1 MNVIEIDHLYKSYG
15 SLSILHDL
23 SLRVAEGEVYGLVG
37 GHGSGKSTLLHLLL
51 GFLKPSAGALRVL
64 GTSDLDMARQRVG
77 YMPERMHYHL
87 RFTAREYL
95 RFLGQFSDLHGKWL
109 RRRVDEQLRQVE
121 LEHMGDRKLSTF
133 SKGMLQRLGVAQ
145 ALLANPEVLLLDE
158 PLGALDATDQRDLI
172 DILTDLRTQGHTI
185 LVGSHY
191 TDALA
196 QLCDR
201 IGILTEGTLVT
212 ETHIRALR
220 QPGGSVRIQV
230 DRLTPGM
237 SLHLSRLAPNISCSE
252 QRITIQH
259 NTPEIQA
266 RVLRTLLD
274 ANIAVLALEPLEHP
288 LEQFYLHA
296 IHHAEPTSD
305 TPERHTPRE
314 PDEHDPLLDSLLL
327 GEADYSQ
334 SQAPRDD

>member
-15 SLSILHDL
+15 SLSVLHDL
-23 SLRVAEGEVYGLVG
+23 SLHVAEGEVYGLVG
-37 GHGSGKSTLLHLLL
+37 GHGTGKSTLLHLLL
-51 GFLKPSAGALRVL
+51 GFLKPSAGGLRVL
-64 GTSDLDMARQRVG
+64 GATDLDLARQRVG

-87 RFTAREYL
+87 RFTAQEYL
-95 RFLGQFSDLHGKWL
+95 RFLGQFSDLPGKWL
-109 RRRVDEQLRQVE
+109 RRRVDEQLRQVG
-121 LEHMGDRKLSTF
+121 LEHMADRKLSTF

-145 ALLANPEVLLLDE
+145 ALLADPEVLLLDE

-201 IGILTEGTLVT
+201 VGILADGTLVA

-230 DRLTPGM
+230 DRLAPGM
-237 SLHLSRLAPNISCSE
+237 SLHLSRIAPTISCSA
-252 QRITIQH
+252 QRITIQN
-259 NTPEIQA
+259 NTPELQA
-266 RVLRTLLD
+266 HVLRTLLD

-288 LEQFYLHA
+288 LEQFYLRTLQQSETAHNP
-296 IHHAEPTSD
+296 AEP
-305 TPERHTPRE
+305 HE

>member
-1 MNVIEIDHLYKSYG
+1 MDVIEIDHLHKSYG
-15 SLSILHDL
+15 SLVILRDL
-23 SLRVAEGEVYGLVG
+23 SLRVAEGEVYGLIG
-37 GHGSGKSTLLHLLL
+37 GHGAGKSTLLHLLL
-51 GFLKPSAGALRVL
+51 GFLKPSSGTLRVL
-64 GTSDLDMARQRVG
+64 GSADLDLARQRLG

-95 RFLGQFSDLHGKWL
+95 RFLGQFSDLDGKWL
-109 RRRVDEQLRQVE
+109 RRRVDDFLRQVG
-121 LEHMGDRKLSTF
+121 LDYVADRKLSTF

-145 ALLANPEVLLLDE
+145 ALLADPEVLLLDE
-158 PLGALDATDQRDLI
+158 PLGSLDATDQRDLI
-172 DILTDLRTQGHTI
+172 DILTDLRAQGHTI

-201 IGILTEGTLVT
+201 VGVLSEGDIVA

-220 QPGGSVRIQV
+220 QPSSSVRLLV
-230 DRLTPGM
+230 DRLTPAM
-237 SLHLSRLAPNISCSE
+237 CLYLSRMAPRITCSE
-252 QRITIQH
+252 QRIMIQE
-259 NTPEIQA
+259 NTQEIQS
-266 RVLRTLLD
+266 RVLRALLESGV
-274 ANIAVLALEPLEHP
+274 NVLALEPLEHP

-296 IHHAEPTSD
+296 LQPTQTAPPDITEP
-305 TPERHTPRE
+305 HE
-314 PDEHDPLLDSLLL
+314 PDDQDPLLDSLLL

>member
-1 MNVIEIDHLYKSYG
+1 
-15 SLSILHDL
+15 
-23 SLRVAEGEVYGLVG
+23 
-37 GHGSGKSTLLHLLL
+37 
-51 GFLKPSAGALRVL
+51 
-64 GTSDLDMARQRVG
+64 
-77 YMPERMHYHL
+77 MHYHL

-145 ALLANPEVLLLDE
+145 ALLADPEVLLLDE

-201 IGILTEGTLVT
+201 IGILAEGTLVA

-296 IHHAEPTSD
+296 IHHAEPPPD
-305 TPERHTPRE
+305 TPERHEPHK
-314 PDEHDPLLDSLLL
+314 PDEQQDPLLDSLLL